1 VTTPRA
7 PLGITAPAMPWV
19 DVLVVGA
26 GLAGS
31 VAAAQLAR
39 LGARVL
45 MAGDDLEG
53 GGAGHDVAVS
63 AAAVRALSEL
73 GTPPAALRP
82 VRRVD
87 LEFGPGTRRS
97 FVDAGAAVADRGRLE
112 RQLRRAAT
120 AAGADAMSGRV
131 ASFEPVDGGHRA
143 RIRHDDGLAVVRAR
157 HVILAVGAAATDL
170 VPRPAGHAAGTAR
183 VQRFGGVAWDSRILL
198 RLAPPSATHLRGR
211 PRCLWVLP
219 GAAGGCTVGA
229 YAIGAGPPDDLAAA
243 LATLD
248 PALAAARPTG
258 PAATA
263 PVHSGF
269 DPARAVHAGAL
280 LVGDAAGL
288 ANPFTGEG
296 IGHAVQSGLLAA
308 RAVAA
313 HLDDPAA
320 AGREYR
326 RRLAAAFVGYFETAR
341 HAARRYHLAWRV
353 LAATAHSDHPF
364 FALGRRTVLLP
375 GGVSGLLSAARSPR
389 RDELLLSPYLA
400 GCDEVA
406 TGAVRREWPFLAQ
419 LVSAGSGR
427 SPWLRPATIL
437 FAAFTAA
444 GTPPHQL
451 SARVGAATD
460 LAALGALAFLGPV
473 PPPRT
478 GRGVDWESAVVVLAA
493 DFLLAQAARLVA
505 TAAPAAS
512 WAFADW
518 LAELANRRAARLGT
532 EHPPDA
538 ADLFGALF
546 EFPARIGAQLGGAP
560 PAVVQAARDCGF
572 HCGRAFAFA
581 EDALALRGVRTRL
594 DTTTAALIAARTST
608 IPDLLG
614 RNDLTAAELAADP
627 GLRAAALVA
636 ASAAATDELRL
647 ARKATAAVPAGAS
660 ARILRAVV
668 AAVAPP
674 HVPLEGDTRAHHND
688 E

>member
-1 VTTPRA
+1 MA
-7 PLGITAPAMPWV
+7 PLGTAAELRV

-26 GLAGS
+26 GPAGA

-45 MAGDDLEG
+45 MVGDNLAGGDG
-53 GGAGHDVAVS
+53 GYDVAVS
-63 AAAVRALSEL
+63 ATAVRALSEL
-73 GTPPAALRP
+73 GTPPGALRP
-82 VRRVD
+82 LRSLD
-87 LEFGPGTRRS
+87 LEFGTGSHRS
-97 FVDAGAAVADRGRLE
+97 FVDTDAAVADRGLLE

-120 AAGADAMSGRV
+120 AAGAQAIPGRV
-131 ASFEPVDGGHRA
+131 TRLRPVDGGHRA
-143 RIRHDDGLAVVRAR
+143 RIHHDDGLATVRAR
-157 HVILAVGAAATDL
+157 HTILAVGAAAGL
-170 VPRPAGHAAGTAR
+170 VPRPAGHTAGTAR
-183 VQRFGGVAWDSRILL
+183 VQRFDGVAWGARILL
-198 RLAPPSATHLRGR
+198 RLNPPSPTDLDGR

-219 GAAGGCTVGA
+219 GAAGGITVGA
-229 YAIGAGPPDDLAAA
+229 YAIGADPPDELAAA
-243 LATLD
+243 LAALD
-248 PALAAARPTG
+248 PALATG
-258 PAATA
+258 HPIGSASTGA
-263 PVHSGF
+263 VHSGF
-269 DPARAVHAGAL
+269 DPSRAVHAGAL
-280 LVGDAAGL
+280 VVGDAAGL

-296 IGHAVQSGLLAA
+296 IDHAVQSGLLAS

-313 HLDDPAA
+313 HLADPVA

-364 FALGRRTVLLP
+364 FTLGRRAVLLP
-375 GGVSGLLSAARSPR
+375 GGMSGLLPAARSAR
-389 RDELLLSPYLA
+389 RDELLLRPYLA

-419 LVSAGSGR
+419 LASARSGR

-444 GTPPHQL
+444 GAPPHEL
-451 SARVGAATD
+451 SGRVGAATD

-493 DFLLAQAARLVA
+493 DFLLAQAARLIA
-505 TAAPAAS
+505 TAAPTAS

-518 LAELANRRAARLGT
+518 LAELANRRAARLGA

-546 EFPARIGAQLGGAP
+546 EFPARIGAELGGAP
-560 PAVVQAARDCGF
+560 PNVVQAVRDCGF

-594 DTTTAALIAARTST
+594 ETTTAALIAARTST

-614 RNDLTAAELAADP
+614 RNDLTAADLAAEP
-627 GLRAAALVA
+627 ALRSAALAAAG
-636 ASAAATDELRL
+636 AAAADELRL
-647 ARKATAAVPAGAS
+647 ARKAAGAVPSGAS
-660 ARILRAVV
+660 ARILRAVA

-674 HVPLEGDTRAHHND
+674 PAPPEGDPRAHHND